1 MSSEKIKIIFA
12 IDEKLS
18 FMAMNIAIHPRANP
32 MKYPIV
38 AFILLFLKPLLF

>member
-12 IDEKLS
+12 IDEKSS
-18 FMAMNIAIHPRANP
+18 FIAMNIAMQPRANP

-38 AFILLFLKPLLF
+38 AFMLLFLKPLLF